1 MIGVMPKFMEGRPLP
16 KGYYDVPNP
25 YTLPN
30 LSQHNL
36 REMLAYA
43 KKVGKNIN
51 DLTYEE
57 AEQFRVRPE

>member
-1 MIGVMPKFMEGRPLP
+1 MIGAKPRFMKGRPLP
-16 KGYYDVPNP
+16 KGYYDAPNP
-25 YTLPN
+25 YVLPP

-43 KKVGKNIN
+43 QRVGKDIN